1 MLLGKSVSVTRR
13 GYCQIGPGRMQG
25 FFFDLSITIFAMPN
39 TSKTKP
45 VLVIMVAIVA
55 AGIVALYLSRQGTN
69 AETKD
74 AAASSSTSTPVTSP
88 GGGRIRGAADAPVTL
103 TEYGDY
109 QCPTCGLYHPIV
121 NELLSRYQ
129 GKLKLEF
136 HHFPL
141 VTAHPNAMAAALAAE
156 AAGDQGKFWEMNDI
170 IFEHQND
177 WSRSPAAQ
185 TIFLQY
191 ALQIGLDSNRF
202 MQAMKSPETQERVLA
217 DVRRGN
223 DIVKGTPTFLVNG
236 TVIPDLPNLEG
247 LSDLIAGQL
256 KALGK

>member
-1 MLLGKSVSVTRR
+1 
-13 GYCQIGPGRMQG
+13 MQG
-25 FFFDLSITIFAMPN
+25 FFFDVSITIFAMQT

-45 VLVIMVAIVA
+45 VLVIVGAILV
-55 AGIVALYLSRQGTN
+55 AGIIAIYLSRQETA

-74 AAASSSTSTPVTSP
+74 AASATSQSSAATAPVA

-103 TEYGDY
+103 LEYGDY

-121 NELLSRYQ
+121 AELLSRYQ

-141 VTAHPNAMAAALAAE
+141 ITMHPNAMAAALAAE
-156 AAGDQGKFWEMNDI
+156 SAGDQGKFWEMNDLL
-170 IFEHQND
+170 FEHQNE
-177 WSRSPAAQ
+177 WSRSPNAEA
-185 TIFLQY
+185 TFLQY
-191 ALQIGLDSNRF
+191 ALQLGLDSNRF
-202 MQAMKSPETQERVLA
+202 MQSMKLPETQERVLA

-223 DIVKGTPTFLVNG
+223 SIVQGTPTFAING
-236 TVIPDLPNLEG
+236 QVLPDLPSLEG